1 MGIFRKT
8 RVTAS
13 VAIYSKW
20 CIRCETPY
28 SYALVQSW
36 AQRHGLDIQV
46 IRTAYHPADHKEAT
60 RLWALA
66 NGYSLD
72 NEVAMSIAKNYPTFI
87 LHEGKV
93 KRLKEFVK
101 MIKSESA
108 EDKMV
113 RGGKVKN
120 GMQRLSKAERSVR
133 KNSVVSTVH
142 QASPKT
148 KKKQEEK

>member
-8 RVTAS
+8 QITAS

-20 CIRCETPY
+20 CIQCETPY

-36 AQRHGLDIQV
+36 AQRHSLDVQV
-46 IRTAYHPADHKEAT
+46 IRTAYRPADHKEAT

-72 NEVAMSIAKNYPTFI
+72 NEVAISMAKNYPTFI
-87 LHEGKV
+87 VHKGKV
-93 KRLKEFVK
+93 TRLKEFVK
-101 MIKSESA
+101 MVKSESS

-113 RGGKVKN
+113 RGGKAKN
-120 GMQRLSKAERSVR
+120 DVQRLPKAEKSAG
-133 KNSVVSTVH
+133 KNSVVSAVH
-142 QASPKT
+142 PASHKT
-148 KKKQEEK
+148 KKKQEKK